1 MSAYKQIPLYDKDG
15 WINIPGM
22 IEYDPENICF
32 IYVVDTRGS
41 GKTFT
46 VLKSAVERAD
56 SDAGQFIYM
65 RRSQEQCDLISRQE
79 LSPVNALN
87 RSLDWDLI
95 MDPITKKNAGI
106 YHSETNKDGRTV
118 PRGDYLGI
126 TAGLSTFRNLR
137 GLSLEG
143 VSLMIYDEFIP
154 ERNERPL
161 RSEGFALMQAY
172 ETVNRNRELAG
183 RPPLILICLGNA
195 DDLGNR
201 VFMDL
206 GWTERAEWMIQHER
220 EAYYDYGRRTAIYI
234 PQSSPVARAKAETAL
249 YKMAGQNRFSDMAIR
264 NRFAQQDLPNIRPR
278 PLAEYRPIVQTPG
291 LCIYRH
297 KDRAEYYCTR
307 HVTGTPDRYSD
318 DPMDMDRFRKK
329 YIYLWDAY
337 IRENIL
343 FESYMCMREFE
354 NLFTG

>member
-1 MSAYKQIPLYDKDG
+1 MPNYKQIPIYTEAG
-15 WINIPGM
+15 WIDIKG
-22 IEYDPENICF
+22 IVEYDPENLCW
-32 IYVVDTRGS
+32 IYVVDTRGA
-41 GKTFT
+41 GKTFG
-46 VLKSAVERAD
+46 VLKYAVERAD
-56 SDAGQFIYM
+56 SELGQFIYM

-87 RSLDWDLI
+87 KELGWDLL
-95 MDPITKKNAGI
+95 MDPITKKNSGI
-106 YHSETNKDGRTV
+106 YHSETNKDGRTI
-118 PRGDYLGI
+118 PKGDFLGI

-143 VSLMIYDEFIP
+143 VTLMIYDEFVP

-161 RSEGFALMQAY
+161 RSEGFALQQAY

-183 RPPLILICLGNA
+183 KAPLICLCLGNA

-206 GWTERAEWMIQHER
+206 GWTERAEWMIAHER
-220 EAYYDYGRRTAIYI
+220 ECYYDYGRRTALYI
-234 PQSSPVARAKAETAL
+234 PQSSPIAKAKAETAL
-249 YKMAGQNRFSDMAIR
+249 YQMSGRNRFTDMAIR
-264 NRFAQQDLPNIRPR
+264 NRFAQQDLPNIKPR
-278 PLAEYRPIVQTPG
+278 RLEEYRPVVETSG

-297 KDRAEYYCTR
+297 KDRLEYYCSR
-307 HVTGTPDRYSD
+307 HKTGSPERYND

-337 IRENIL
+337 VRDIIL

-354 NLFTG
+354 TLFTG